1 MRADSAVILSTH
13 FMHDSKLA
21 LTLTLSPR
29 ERGPFALL
37 RNLDHLAAGDRG
49 HRLPHG
55 KTDAIDDKMHRPVT
69 PHILANFPSPMPLSQ
84 QPCLS

>member
-1 MRADSAVILSTH
+1 MQADSAVILSTH
-13 FMHDSKLA
+13 FMHDSELA

-29 ERGPFALL
+29 ERVRFRHCG
-37 RNLDHLAAGDRG
+37 NLDHLAAGDRG
-49 HRLPHG
+49 YRLPHG